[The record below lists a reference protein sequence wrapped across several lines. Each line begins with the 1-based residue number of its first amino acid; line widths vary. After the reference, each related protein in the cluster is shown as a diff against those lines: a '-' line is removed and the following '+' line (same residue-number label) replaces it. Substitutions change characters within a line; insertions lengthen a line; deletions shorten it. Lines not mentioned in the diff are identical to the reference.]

1 MLIALLAS
9 AVSAFGQPSF
19 EVTPLVGGIYGG
31 SIKLRQDGQADRLV
45 KLDNA
50 VTFGVT
56 GGFRFDGDE
65 CERCE
70 LVEFRWMR
78 QNTYLNLDT
87 SVPPVG
93 PSHEMSDLMVWIR
106 GRTSGRTLERQGV
119 ALMSIGSRWWSGV
132 LVVQNLGPGL
142 CEIRGA
148 GAAKR
153 EA

>member
-93 PSHEMSDLMVWIR
+93 PSRPSVTIDHFLAAFTREWPIEETQDR
-106 GRTSGRTLERQGV
+106 
-119 ALMSIGSRWWSGV
+119 
-132 LVVQNLGPGL
+132 VVPFLGPKFRCG
-142 CEIRGA
+142 
-148 GAAKR
+148 
-153 EA
+153 